1 MIPAAIFSSQS
12 DLPYAN
18 KCAEHMEA
26 LGFKPHVISHIGS
39 GSLIGADIAR
49 EMVAAMLDI
58 AEGGIVAK
66 CDADSKLTQA
76 GADWLH
82 ASSSIESRAFSKG
95 HGNTCIAFAA
105 HVDRL
110 TRIRDWLVPAY
121 GNACASCTIS
131 YGLRSPTIS
140 GGTIARQRGA
150 YSFTPANP
158 NPNGAMIATL
168 PQFELAEMRD
178 AAMNELWA

>member
-1 MIPAAIFSSQS
+1 MIPAAIFSSQT
-12 DLPYAN
+12 DLPWAQ
-18 KCAEHMEA
+18 KCAEHLES
-26 LGFKPHVISHIGS
+26 LGFKPHVISHIGG
-39 GSLIGADIAR
+39 GSLVGADIAR
-49 EMVAAMLDI
+49 EMVAAMIEI
-58 AEGGIVAK
+58 ADGGIVAK
-66 CDADSKLTQA
+66 CDADSKLSQA

-82 ASSSIESRAFSKG
+82 ASTAEESRAFSKG

-110 TRIRDWLVPAY
+110 SRIREWLVPAY

-150 YSFTPANP
+150 YSFTLGNP

-168 PQFELAEMRD
+168 PKFELSEMRD
-178 AAMNELWA
+178 VAMSEIWA